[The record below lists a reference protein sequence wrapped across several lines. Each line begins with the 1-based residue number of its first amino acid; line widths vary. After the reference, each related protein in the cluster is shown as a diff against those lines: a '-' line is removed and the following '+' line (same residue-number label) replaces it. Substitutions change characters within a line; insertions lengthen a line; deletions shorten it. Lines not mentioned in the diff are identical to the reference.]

1 MMTEPRPNELPAA
14 LTPLGSGPI
23 SGLRDRRP
31 PLRGARLHR
40 PTTTHRRRVRWSPAR
55 GTEHP
60 GTLAVRTLGSA
71 GPPIVLLHGLPSS
84 GRFWGA
90 DYDALAASG
99 RLVVPDLL
107 GFGRSPRPT
116 GGYGPDEHADAV
128 AATLRGATVG
138 NAPALVVGHSVGAL
152 VALRLAVRHPSLV
165 AGVIGFGPPIYRD
178 YSEARH
184 HLAHLGPLARLFGLD
199 TRWAELACT
208 LLCQHHRRTA
218 ARLAARLRPDL
229 PAALSA
235 DAVEHSWE
243 SFSETL
249 ARVVLAA
256 DAARWLD
263 QIDVPVR
270 VIAGSDDPLAD
281 IPFLEELAQRH
292 AGLDLAVWP
301 DAGHDLPLTDP
312 TACRAEIEH
321 VLAHVATRDAA

>member
-1 MMTEPRPNELPAA
+1 
-14 LTPLGSGPI
+14 
-23 SGLRDRRP
+23 
-31 PLRGARLHR
+31 
-40 PTTTHRRRVRWSPAR
+40 VRWSPAR
-55 GTEHP
+55 GTQYP

-71 GPPIVLLHGLPSS
+71 GSPIVLLHGLPSS

-90 DYDALAASG
+90 EYDDLAATG

-116 GGYGPDEHADAV
+116 GGYGPDDHADAV
-128 AATLRGATVG
+128 AATLRGAVVD

-165 AGVIGFGPPIYRD
+165 TGVIGFGPPIYRD
-178 YSEARH
+178 YRDARH

-208 LLCQHHRRTA
+208 LLCQHHPRAA
-218 ARLAARLRPDL
+218 ARIAARLRPDL
-229 PAALSA
+229 PAALAA

-249 ARVVLAA
+249 TRVVLTA
-256 DAARWLD
+256 DAAHWLD
-263 QIDVPVR
+263 QIEVPTH
-270 VIAGSDDPLAD
+270 VIAGSDDPLVD
-281 IPFLEELAQRH
+281 IPYLQELAQRQPR
-292 AGLDLAVWP
+292 LDLAVWP
-301 DAGHDLPLTDP
+301 GAGHDLPLTDP

-321 VLAHVATRDAA
+321 VLAHAANRDAA